1 MVRVLGRWLGEN
13 CACEGGDR
21 GTPGGTARV
30 PRKVR
35 TTYQEAS
42 TESDRGPRPEWTTSR
57 SVVKG
62 GARGLIW
69 QQMKDRLEGSG
80 L

>member
-1 MVRVLGRWLGEN
+1 ME
-13 CACEGGDR
+13 EG
-21 GTPGGTARV
+21 TEAPQGGTARV
-30 PRKVR
+30 PRQVR

-69 QQMKDRLEGSG
+69 QQTKDRLEGSG